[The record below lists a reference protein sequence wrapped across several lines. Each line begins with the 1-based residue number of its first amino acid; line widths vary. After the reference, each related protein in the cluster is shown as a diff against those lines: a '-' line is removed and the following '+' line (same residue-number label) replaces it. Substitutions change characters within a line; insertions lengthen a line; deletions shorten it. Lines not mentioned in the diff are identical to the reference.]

1 MAYINKQASADAP
14 SICYAISK
22 YVFPNSRL
30 KAFPCQ
36 LKHLYLLYKSE
47 MPNDLH
53 NSTFIALEFSKQFGA
68 HLILASAAFATVALT
83 AAIVS

>member
-1 MAYINKQASADAP
+1 MANINKLASADAP
-14 SICYAISK
+14 IICYAISK
-22 YVFPNSRL
+22 YVFLNSRL

-36 LKHLYLLYKSE
+36 WKHLYLHYKSE
-47 MPNDLH
+47 MPSDLH

-68 HLILASAAFATVALT
+68 HLILAFTAFATVALT